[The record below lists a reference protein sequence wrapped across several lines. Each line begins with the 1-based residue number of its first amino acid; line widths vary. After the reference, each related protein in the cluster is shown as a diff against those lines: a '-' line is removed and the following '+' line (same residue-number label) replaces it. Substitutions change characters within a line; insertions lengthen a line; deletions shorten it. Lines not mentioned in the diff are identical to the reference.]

1 MSEPFHPRR
10 VLVTG
15 GAGFIGSH
23 VADRYLA
30 EGCEVTVLDDLSTGK
45 RDRVPEG
52 AEFVQLELNSD
63 EIDSVF
69 ERGRFD
75 LVNHHAAQMDVRVS
89 VAEPA
94 RDARTN
100 VLGLLNVLE
109 CARRHETRR
118 VVYISSGG
126 VVYGEPAVIPT
137 PEDHPLRPLSPYGVT
152 KLVGEQYLHYYAHVH
167 GLDYAAL
174 RYSNVYGPRQEPH
187 GEAGVIAIFAARILE
202 GKPITIFGDGRQE
215 RDYVHVADVV
225 EANWRS
231 STRLLPA
238 PDTIAARAWNIG
250 TGRGTSV
257 GELADLLMAGAGREV
272 DRAFEAAR
280 AGELERSVLDTAK
293 AERELEW
300 RPTVPLRDGLEQ
312 TMRYIEREINSQRAA
327 DSS

>member
-1 MSEPFHPRR
+1 MHPRR

-30 EGCEVTVLDDLSTGK
+30 EGCEVTVLDDLSTG
-45 RDRVPEG
+45 RQDRVPEG
-52 AEFVQLELNSD
+52 AEFVRLELNSD

-69 ERGRFD
+69 QRGRFD

-89 VAEPA
+89 VAEPVC
-94 RDARTN
+94 DARTN
-100 VLGLLNVLE
+100 VLGFLNVLE

-126 VVYGEPAVIPT
+126 VVYGEPTVIPT

-174 RYSNVYGPRQEPH
+174 RYSNVYGPRQAPH

-202 GKPITIFGDGRQE
+202 GKSITIFGDGGQE

-225 EANWRS
+225 EANWRA
-231 STRLLPA
+231 STRPRLPA
-238 PDTIAARAWNIG
+238 DTIVARAWNIG

-257 GELADLLMAGAGREV
+257 GELADLLMAGAGHEV
-272 DRAFEAAR
+272 ERVFDAAR
-280 AGELERSVLDTAK
+280 AGELERSVLDNAK
-293 AERELEW
+293 AERELGW
-300 RPTVPLRDGLEQ
+300 RPTVSLKDGLEQ
-312 TMRYIEREINSQRAA
+312 TMRYIEQQINTQRAA

>member
-52 AEFVQLELNSD
+52 AKFVQLGLNSD

-69 ERGRFD
+69 DRGRFD

-89 VAEPA
+89 VTDPA

-109 CARRHETRR
+109 SARRHETRR

-126 VVYGEPAVIPT
+126 VVYGEPTVIPT

-202 GKPITIFGDGRQE
+202 GKPITIFGNGRQE

-225 EANWRS
+225 EANWRV
-231 STRLLPA
+231 STRPLPP
-238 PDTIAARAWNIG
+238 PDTIVARAWNIG

-272 DRAFEAAR
+272 ERALAAAR
-280 AGELERSVLDTAK
+280 AGELERSVLDIAK

-300 RPTVPLRDGLEQ
+300 RPTVPLKGGLEQ
-312 TMRYIEREINSQRAA
+312 TMRYIERQINSEPSA

>member
-10 VLVTG
+10 VMVTG

-30 EGCEVTVLDDLSTGK
+30 EGCKVTVLDDLSTGK

-52 AEFVQLELNSD
+52 AEFVQLGLNSD

-69 ERGRFD
+69 DRGRFD

-89 VAEPA
+89 VADPA

-126 VVYGEPAVIPT
+126 VVYGEPTVIPT

-225 EANWRS
+225 EANWRV
-231 STRLLPA
+231 STRPLPP
-238 PDTIAARAWNIG
+238 PDTIVARAWNIG

-272 DRAFEAAR
+272 ERALAAAR

-300 RPTVPLRDGLEQ
+300 RPTVPLKDGLEQ
-312 TMRYIEREINSQRAA
+312 TMRYIERQINSEPAA

>member
-1 MSEPFHPRR
+1 M
-10 VLVTG
+10 VTG

-30 EGCEVTVLDDLSTGK
+30 EGCKVTVLDDLSTGK

-52 AEFVQLELNSD
+52 AEFVQLGLNSD

-69 ERGRFD
+69 DRGRFD

-89 VAEPA
+89 VADPA

-126 VVYGEPAVIPT
+126 VVYGEPTVIPT

-225 EANWRS
+225 EANWRV
-231 STRLLPA
+231 STRPLPP
-238 PDTIAARAWNIG
+238 PDTIVARAWNIG

-272 DRAFEAAR
+272 ERALAAAR

-300 RPTVPLRDGLEQ
+300 RPTVPLKDGLEQ
-312 TMRYIEREINSQRAA
+312 TMRYIERQINSEPAA